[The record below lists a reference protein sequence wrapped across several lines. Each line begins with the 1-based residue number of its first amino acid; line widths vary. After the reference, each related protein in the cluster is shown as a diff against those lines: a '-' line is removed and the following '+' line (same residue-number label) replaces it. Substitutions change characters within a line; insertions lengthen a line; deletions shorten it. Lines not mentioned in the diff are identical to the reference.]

1 MKLEPNEIIL
11 RIIDNKLFKGSF
23 FLFAIIYSL
32 SHIYFGLDFTDTF
45 YWLNMLDDYSKYP
58 MTSGT
63 LYIGKIIG
71 NLFSDN
77 LITFRLFTWLFGLLA
92 FIIPF
97 LFLIPEKSQYLNY
110 LSLSIILIRNPIFG
124 PDITTLFFAS
134 IIATSI
140 IWNYNK
146 NKISIEIF
154 NSIIISFL
162 IFVRFPNIIVLF
174 IYIFITLINNKVGII
189 YKFRI
194 FLLVLTSVILSSY
207 LIIIIL
213 HDSTQNYFDI
223 LNDQINNSVLNSN
236 YTLSSLLKRYIE
248 DFIKILIGSLFLIL
262 IDYIYRYRKNRKSIN
277 RILIQS
283 FTITLFIAFCYFFI
297 YKNAYRWYDRLFLTS
312 IFMYLLFVAF
322 KYKNLNYNNLH
333 IILIISSLALTSIS
347 GSNTGFLKFSPL
359 IIAFLPTI
367 IYYLKIENNLNNL
380 NTNIYP
386 YIATLLVCFMLCHS
400 KPYEDSRFIYLRK
413 TADSIPKL
421 KNILT
426 TSERIDFVND
436 VLVNSQNYENIA
448 VVYLGNCS
456 HIFNYLTK
464 SETLNIPFK
473 MEMTNINEIDMF
485 INSYYKGKPVIF
497 YIPNYPPNEINQED
511 IILNKYMLS
520 IGYNRIEKRCY
531 NIYTK

>member
-1 MKLEPNEIIL
+1 MKLQINNLISNTIQHSS
-11 RIIDNKLFKGSF
+11 FKWSF
-23 FLFAIIYSL
+23 FIFALIYSL
-32 SHIYFGLDFTDTF
+32 SHVFLGLDFTDTF

-58 MTSGT
+58 MYSAT
-63 LYIGKIIG
+63 LYIGQIIG
-71 NLFSDN
+71 NLFTDN
-77 LITFRLFTWLFGLLA
+77 LLTFRLFTWIFGLFA

-97 LFLIPEKSQYLNY
+97 LILIPEKIKYLNF
-110 LSLSIILIRNPIFG
+110 LSISIILIRNPIFG
-124 PDITTLFFAS
+124 VDITTLFFAS

-174 IYIFITLINNKVGII
+174 IYIFITLINNRLGII

-194 FLLVLTSVILSSY
+194 VLLVLTSVILSSY
-207 LIIIIL
+207 LIIILL

-248 DFIKILIGSLFLIL
+248 DFIKIIIGSLSLIL
-262 IDYIYRYRKNRKSIN
+262 IDYIYRYRKNRKGIN
-277 RILIQS
+277 RFLIQS
-283 FTITLFIAFCYFFI
+283 FTLTLFIAFCYLFI

-312 IFMYLLFVAF
+312 IFMYLLFLSF

-333 IILIISSLALTSIS
+333 IILIISLLALTSIS
-347 GSNTGFLKFSPL
+347 GSNTGFLKFSPI
-359 IIAFLPTI
+359 IIAFLPII
-367 IYYLKIENNLNNL
+367 IYYLKIETNLIT
-380 NTNIYP
+380 NTYP

-436 VLVNSQNYENIA
+436 VLVNSQNYGNRA

-456 HIFNYLTK
+456 HIFNFLTK

-473 MEMTNINEIDMF
+473 IEMTNINEIDMF
-485 INSYYKGKPVIF
+485 INRYYKGKPVIF

-520 IGYNRIEKRCY
+520 IGYNRIEKRGY